1 MMNKWF
7 KDKINKDNLA
17 FSFPFGSYNFDI
29 LNLIYEKNFFEFCF
43 SSEFRTQ
50 NFKNFDKKMIPEF
63 KCGI

>member
-29 LNLIYEKNFFEFCF
+29 LNLIYEKIFEFCF

-50 NFKNFDKKMIPEF
+50 NFKILIKN
-63 KCGI
+63 